1 MNKLIFIIF
10 LLSISVSFSQ
20 TFQVTKVNGKVKFLK
35 AGSDSWQ
42 ELKTNSK
49 IESGSVLSTEQNSSV
64 QLKGKDINFTLREA
78 SAISV
83 SNIKKMSTDELLL
96 ALAMENII
104 NTPRKKN
111 NNNSDNT
118 AVYGSEE
125 QKKESAINKISDM
138 GLKRLKGA
146 KQLDEN
152 GMKESA
158 IVTAKEIYRKYP
170 ETKNDSEY
178 RIYFADLL
186 YEKGLYEEAYDDFS
200 SIKESPLEKT
210 QQNLVDERLKEIGR
224 KLLNK

>member
-1 MNKLIFIIF
+1 MKTLIFIIF

-20 TFQVTKVNGKVKFLK
+20 TFQVTKVNGKVKLLK

-42 ELKTNSK
+42 ELKSNSN
-49 IESGSVLSTEQNSSV
+49 IESGSVISTDQNSSV
-64 QLKGKDINFTLREA
+64 QLKGEDINFTLKES
-78 SAISV
+78 SAVAV

-146 KQLDEN
+146 KQLAEN
-152 GMKESA
+152 GLKESA
-158 IVTAKEIYRKYP
+158 IVTAKEIYR
-170 ETKNDSEY
+170 
-178 RIYFADLL
+178 RIGQF
-186 YEKGLYEEAYDDFS
+186 
-200 SIKESPLEKT
+200 
-210 QQNLVDERLKEIGR
+210 N
-224 KLLNK
+224 